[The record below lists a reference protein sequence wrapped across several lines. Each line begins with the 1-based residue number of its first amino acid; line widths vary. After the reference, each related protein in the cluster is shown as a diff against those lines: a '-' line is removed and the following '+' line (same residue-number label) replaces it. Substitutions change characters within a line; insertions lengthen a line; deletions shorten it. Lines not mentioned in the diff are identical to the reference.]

1 MMRYINGR
9 PDYASL
15 TPEEAAEELKK
26 LDAPAIAADKSFAA
40 WGGDYMAHLQA
51 HTEHQDTLRK
61 IAAKNIARS
70 S

>member
-1 MMRYINGR
+1 MRYVNGL

-51 HTEHQDTLRK
+51 HTEHQTKLRE
-61 IAAKNIARS
+61 IAEKNIARS